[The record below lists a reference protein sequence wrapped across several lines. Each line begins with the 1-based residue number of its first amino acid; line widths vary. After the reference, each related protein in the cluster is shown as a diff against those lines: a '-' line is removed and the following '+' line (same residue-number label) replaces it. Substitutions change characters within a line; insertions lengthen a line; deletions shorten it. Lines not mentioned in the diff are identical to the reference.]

1 MANRNGQGF
10 GLIAAGMLGQ
20 TPATQGLGK
29 YKIDAGYATTIY
41 NGGAV
46 ASAAGY
52 IVDGQTTDAPIIGVL
67 NGVFYNA
74 ATTLK
79 PTFANFYTQVTPANS
94 EDIDAFVFDSPTQQ
108 YVVATDDAVTQAG
121 FLETYDMNTSA
132 GSDTTG
138 KSTATLD
145 IGDTSADAATF
156 RLLRVAE
163 DPENEDLITTPQT
176 NPALANFSG
185 YATVVVVANL
195 SQWFGSGSV
204 SA

>member
-1 MANRNGQGF
+1 MANKNKQGF
-10 GLIAAGMLGQ
+10 GLISAGMLGQ

-29 YKIDAGYATTIY
+29 YKIDAGYATTLY

-52 IVDGQTTDAPIIGVL
+52 IVDGQTTDAPIVGVL
-67 NGVFYNA
+67 NGIFYNA

-108 YVVATDDAVTQAG
+108 YVVSTDATVAQAG

-132 GSDTTG
+132 GSTTTG
-138 KSTATLD
+138 QSSATLD
-145 IGDTSADAATF
+145 IADTSADAASW
-156 RLLRVAE
+156 RLLRSAE
-163 DPENEDLITTPQT
+163 DPENQDIT
-176 NPALANFSG
+176 AAFAS
-185 YATVVVVANL
+185 VVVVANL
-195 SQWFGSGSV
+195 TELQN
-204 SA
+204 

>member
-10 GLIAAGMLGQ
+10 GLVAAGMLGQ

-94 EDIDAFVFDSPTQQ
+94 EDIDAFVFDNPHQQ
-108 YVVATDDAVTQAG
+108 YVVAMDAAVAQAG

-138 KSTATLD
+138 KSSATLNQGVSGND
-145 IGDTSADAATF
+145 NKSF
-156 RLLRVAE
+156 RLLRSAE
-163 DPENEDLITTPQT
+163 DPENEDIT
-176 NPALANFSG
+176 AGFAS
-185 YATVVVVANL
+185 VVVVPNL
-195 SQWFGSGSV
+195 IELQS
-204 SA
+204 

>member
-1 MANRNGQGF
+1 MANRNTQGF
-10 GLIAAGMLGQ
+10 GLIPAGTLGGS
-20 TPATQGLGK
+20 PSTQGLGK

-46 ASAAGY
+46 ASSAGY
-52 IVDGQTTDAPIIGVL
+52 IVEGQGTATAIIGTL

-94 EDIDAFVFDSPTQQ
+94 EDIDAFVYDNPQQQ
-108 YVVATDDAVTQAG
+108 YVVATDAAVAQSG
-121 FLETYDMNTSA
+121 FLETYDMNTTA

-138 KSTATLD
+138 KSSATLD
-145 IGDTSADAATF
+145 IADTSADAATF

-163 DPENEDLITTPQT
+163 DPSNEDIT
-176 NPALANFSG
+176 AAFAS
-185 YATVVVVANL
+185 VVVVPNL
-195 SQWFGSGSV
+195 IELQS
-204 SA
+204 

>member
-121 FLETYDMNTSA
+121 FLETYDMNTTA
-132 GSDTTG
+132 GNDTTG

-163 DPENEDLITTPQT
+163 DPENEDIT
-176 NPALANFSG
+176 AA
-185 YATVVVVANL
+185 YASVVVVPNL
-195 SQWFGSGSV
+195 IELQS
-204 SA
+204 